1 MSSGI
6 IQLMITIFVN
16 NIKLPVAEMRRFFY
30 SHSGIIWKSDLSL
43 TTLTTLTNASDTFI
57 SSPIQDSVEFPGCY
71 NCQSCQSCQSVKV
84 SKCQT
89 ACSTLKKVEWILSLT
104 L

>member
-1 MSSGI
+1 
-6 IQLMITIFVN
+6 
-16 NIKLPVAEMRRFFY
+16 MRRFFY
-30 SHSGIIWKSDLSL
+30 SHSGIIRKSDLSL
-43 TTLTTLTNASDTFI
+43 TTLTTLTNACDTSI
-57 SSPIQDSVEFPGCY
+57 IVKV
-71 NCQSCQSCQSVKV
+71 VKV